1 MVTFKGESETG
12 KEIANGPWVIWYP
25 GSDQIM
31 EQGFHKNNIRD
42 GLTTYYYENGN
53 KKKEGNLSANIN
65 QKLSKPEGV
74 WTYWNKDGQ
83 VDFTFDYGKG
93 LDHVKF
99 KDLSKIDESELL
111 YKIDDNTTP
120 FTAVSYTHLTLP
132 TILLV

>member
-1 MVTFKGESETG
+1 MRT
-12 KEIANGPWVIWYP
+12 EI
-25 GSDQIM
+25 
-31 EQGFHKNNIRD
+31 R
-42 GLTTYYYENGN
+42 
-53 KKKEGNLSANIN
+53 KKKEILSANIN

-120 FTAVSYTHLTLP
+120 FTGVIVDENKEKSTNF
-132 TILLV
+132 

>member
-1 MVTFKGESETG
+1 M
-12 KEIANGPWVIWYP
+12 
-25 GSDQIM
+25 
-31 EQGFHKNNIRD
+31 
-42 GLTTYYYENGN
+42 TTYYYENGN

-99 KDLSKIDESELL
+99 KI
-111 YKIDDNTTP
+111 YQNR
-120 FTAVSYTHLTLP
+120 
-132 TILLV
+132 